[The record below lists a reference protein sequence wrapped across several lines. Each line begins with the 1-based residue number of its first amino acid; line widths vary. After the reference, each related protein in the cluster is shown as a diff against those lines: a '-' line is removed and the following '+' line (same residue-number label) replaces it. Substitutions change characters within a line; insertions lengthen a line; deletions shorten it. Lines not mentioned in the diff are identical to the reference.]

1 MTDTNEVANPRTAVQ
16 VGNALIAKVGYNSA
30 RLARKVLGHEPDP
43 VIELLAKGLEN
54 SHRAIWKISRGRL
67 GQRAFGMQSLE
78 LHTIGRKSGRR
89 HSTILTAPIC
99 APDRLVVVASKGG
112 SSSHPDWYKNLAV
125 NPLVEITIEGQTYPY
140 ATRTATSQEKSQLW
154 PLIIRAFPGYQ
165 GYQQNTARDIPL
177 VICVPN

>member
-1 MTDTNEVANPRTAVQ
+1 M
-16 VGNALIAKVGYNSA
+16 
-30 RLARKVLGHEPDP
+30 
-43 VIELLAKGLEN
+43 ELLAKGLEN

-99 APDRLVVVASKGG
+99 APDRLVLVASKGG